1 MAALRNRKLE
11 LLAQELANGKTS
23 EEASR
28 SAGYADGSSF
38 KANARKRSQDKK
50 VKARVVELRAPGIA
64 KAEEHVAIT
73 TEYILAKCG
82 QIMQPKLSKDKI
94 KAADQIA
101 AGRLAAQIIG
111 ALAPER
117 HEHSGPGG
125 QPLKVMHAL
134 TDEQL
139 LAIAA
144 TGGPRALEAPE
155 GP

>member
-1 MAALRNRKLE
+1 MPALRNRKLE
-11 LLAQELANGKTS
+11 LLAQELANGKTA

-28 SAGYADGSSF
+28 LAGYADGTSF
-38 KANARKRSQDKK
+38 KANAKKRVQNKR
-50 VKARVVELRAPGIA
+50 VKARVAELRAPGIA
-64 KAEEHVAIT
+64 LAEEQAAIT

-82 QIMQPKLSKDKI
+82 QIMQPKLAKDKI

-117 HEHSGPGG
+117 HEHSGPAG
-125 QPLKVMHAL
+125 QPLKVLHAL
-134 TDEQL
+134 TDDQL

-144 TGGPRALEAPE
+144 ASGT
-155 GP
+155 